1 MQILGDFSV
10 SNLCS
15 KTHGCLN
22 HNWSLSL
29 EKVGT
34 TLLKEM
40 LFTDWNHVQSIC
52 RLGIVRFVPLT
63 VKEDGKII

>member
-1 MQILGDFSV
+1 
-10 SNLCS
+10 
-15 KTHGCLN
+15 
-22 HNWSLSL
+22 L